1 VHREWAAMNERY
13 PSNSIARLL
22 DGVRTISDPSLAAD
36 VDAFIA
42 EHPVPQGAKTV
53 AQHLE
58 RMHVSVALAEREAE
72 GLAAALG

>member
-1 VHREWAAMNERY
+1 M
-13 PSNSIARLL
+13 
-22 DGVRTISDPSLAAD
+22 
-36 VDAFIA
+36 
-42 EHPVPQGAKTV
+42 PQGAKTV